1 MKTERNT
8 MAKLA
13 FDTGGTFTDLALTDD
28 HGTIHLHKVLSTP
41 HNPAE
46 AVIQGVGELLARVN
60 GDASAHDLQVLGATT
75 VVTNAVLE
83 RKGVNTAFIT
93 TAGFQDMLRIRNEG
107 RYDLYDLKLRYPEP
121 LVPRERCFGIAERVT
136 AEGEV
141 ATPLDEAGVK
151 AIAAKL
157 KEDGTASVA
166 VCLLHAYKHPSH
178 EQRIGAILA
187 EANPDLF
194 ISLSSEVAP
203 EVREFDRAS
212 TTVVNA
218 YTRPL

>member
-13 FDTGGTFTDLALTDD
+13 FDTGGTFTDLALADD
-28 HGTIHLHKVLSTP
+28 QGPIPLHRVLSPP

-83 RKGVNTAFIT
+83 RRGVKTAFIT

-107 RYDLYDLKLRYPEP
+107 RYHLYDLRLQYPEP
-121 LVPRERCFGIAERVT
+121 LVARERCLGIGKRVT
-136 AEGEV
+136 ADGDV
-141 ATPLDEAGVK
+141 VTPLDEPGV
-151 AIAAKL
+151 AVIAAKL
-157 KEDGTASVA
+157 RDEGIGSVA
-166 VCLLHAYKHPSH
+166 VCLLHAYKHPGH
-178 EQRIGAILA
+178 EQRVGALLT

-194 ISLSSEVAP
+194 VSLSSEV
-203 EVREFDRAS
+203 
-212 TTVVNA
+212 
-218 YTRPL
+218 